1 MPGSSIPVFIP
12 DLRRAVQIPEKGIA
26 SRILQN
32 DERSKVVLFGL
43 AAGHEMSLHAAP
55 VPTIL
60 YLVEGDATLTLGDE
74 TMAVSTRAFT
84 HMPPHLK
91 HAIVADTPV
100 LMLLAMMK

>member
-1 MPGSSIPVFIP
+1 MTGPSIPVFIP
-12 DLRRAVQIPEKGIA
+12 GLRQALQIPEKGIA
-26 SRILQN
+26 SRILQD
-32 DERSKVVLFGL
+32 DERSKVVLFAL

-60 YLVEGDATLTLGDE
+60 YFVEGDATLTLGDE
-74 TMAVSTRAFT
+74 TMAVRAGVFT

-100 LMLLAMMK
+100 FMLLVMIK

>member
-1 MPGSSIPVFIP
+1 MSGPSIPIFIP
-12 DLRRAVQIPEKGIA
+12 DRRQNLQIPEKGIA

-60 YLVEGDATLTLGDE
+60 YFVDGDATLTLGVE
-74 TMAVSTRAFT
+74 TMAVRTGAFT